1 MGRKKEE
8 LPTLYFILN
17 KSNAVGLNTYLFL
30 YPKPWLKAM
39 LEKDDSLCEKL
50 LSALNA
56 SSKKVIEQ
64 QTRVYSGGLQKL
76 EPNELKNL
84 PIFQLPD
91 VIIEKYK

>member
-1 MGRKKEE
+1 MAESNKE
-8 LPTLYFILN
+8 I
-17 KSNAVGLNTYLFL
+17 
-30 YPKPWLKAM
+30 KAM
-39 LEKDDSLCEKL
+39 LEKDDALCEQL

-84 PIFQLPD
+84 PISQLPD
-91 VIIEKYK
+91 VIIEKYKTNNHVCRK